1 MRFPGCAI
9 SLILVLIL
17 SAPVSQATAQR
28 LPVCNTREMVR
39 NGNRITIGFQQLAN
53 TFNRNLAANRSTFSD
68 LHLSSEGGNKLRV
81 SGNNNGKPVSIVG
94 PLQPAEG
101 GNVVLRADQIVQNG
115 SPEKG
120 LMGLFGKELSDYFKN
135 TPSVNARGD
144 NILIRPDLLLNL
156 SGRVTGV
163 SLDNS
168 GVTLQFA
175 SQPCR

>member
-9 SLILVLIL
+9 FLMLLLVL
-17 SAPVSQATAQR
+17 SAPVSQAAAQR
-28 LPVCNTREMVR
+28 LPGCNTREMVR
-39 NGNRITIGFQQLAN
+39 HGNRISIGFQQLGN
-53 TFNRNLAANRSTFSD
+53 IFNRNLAANHSTFSN
-68 LHLSSEGGNKLRV
+68 LQLSTEGGDKLKV
-81 SGNNNGKPVSIVG
+81 SGNNNGKPVSIIG
-94 PLQPAEG
+94 PLQPAG
-101 GNVVLRADQIVQNG
+101 GGTVMLRADQIVQNG

-120 LMGLFGKELSDYFKN
+120 LMGLFGKDLSDYFKN
-135 TPSVNARGD
+135 TPSVSARGD

>member
-9 SLILVLIL
+9 SLMLGLVL
-17 SAPVSQATAQR
+17 SGSVPQAAAQR
-28 LPVCNTREMVR
+28 LPICNTREMVR
-39 NGNRITIGFQQLAN
+39 HGNRITIGFQQLAN
-53 TFNRNLAANRSTFSD
+53 IFNRNLAANHSSFSN
-68 LHLSSEGGNKLRV
+68 LHLSSDGNKLRV

-101 GNVVLRADQIVQNG
+101 GKVMLRADQIVQNG

-135 TPSVNARGD
+135 TPSVSARGN

-163 SLDNS
+163 SLNNS